1 MKRLF
6 AFVILLA
13 ALGVLTK
20 LAFKPGLPA
29 ARRKSES
36 GAAATGQVGVSR
48 TQDPL
53 VDLAQRY
60 SEGTAEERRLVARV
74 AERFR
79 QTAIAVERT
88 DGLRGLRLLDRLD
101 LEAVY
106 LYEKHP
112 SEFRRLRELMNDTA
126 AADVLLHW
134 REYFGLKRADD
145 TDRAVLV
152 SELAALSPRERRLAA
167 RYPAALPLFLAD
179 PSGTSEL
186 IEAFQ
191 NDDASL
197 GEVLSVLSLISL
209 EHGAAD
215 LRAAMRTIE
224 NHREL
229 ALDAF
234 RQHGLEGFALVC
246 LYAPVLDVLGT
257 ALPLEQSL
265 ILLRVNSQYVDEL
278 LLTHRPE
285 TVAGHLRHV
294 GATGLV
300 EAAAGSAEGLRL
312 VVEYGDRGERAL
324 TSAGSD
330 AADVVFGDFSDPVLR
345 NQAVAALGARA
356 DGSGGA
362 GQVRS
367 RPRLSRDPAGP
378 RRGGHPPGRS
388 GRHRPGS
395 SDSAAIERA
404 QVVHRVARQ
413 AGAPG
418 LRR

>member
-60 SEGTAEERRLVARV
+60 SEGTAEERALVARV

-112 SEFRRLRELMNDTA
+112 SEFRRLRELMSDTA

-179 PSGTSEL
+179 P
-186 IEAFQ
+186 
-191 NDDASL
+191 
-197 GEVLSVLSLISL
+197 
-209 EHGAAD
+209 
-215 LRAAMRTIE
+215 RA
-224 NHREL
+224 
-229 ALDAF
+229 
-234 RQHGLEGFALVC
+234 
-246 LYAPVLDVLGT
+246 
-257 ALPLEQSL
+257 
-265 ILLRVNSQYVDEL
+265 
-278 LLTHRPE
+278 RP
-285 TVAGHLRHV
+285 
-294 GATGLV
+294 
-300 EAAAGSAEGLRL
+300 S
-312 VVEYGDRGERAL
+312 
-324 TSAGSD
+324 
-330 AADVVFGDFSDPVLR
+330 
-345 NQAVAALGARA
+345 
-356 DGSGGA
+356 
-362 GQVRS
+362 
-367 RPRLSRDPAGP
+367 
-378 RRGGHPPGRS
+378 
-388 GRHRPGS
+388 
-395 SDSAAIERA
+395 
-404 QVVHRVARQ
+404 
-413 AGAPG
+413 
-418 LRR
+418 

>member
-1 MKRLF
+1 MKRIF
-6 AFVILLA
+6 ALVILLA

-20 LAFKPGLPA
+20 LAFKPGLTA
-29 ARRKSES
+29 TRRESES
-36 GAAATGQVGVSR
+36 GTATTGQVGVSH
-48 TQDPL
+48 TDDPL

-60 SEGTAEERRLVARV
+60 SEGTAEERALVARV

-88 DGLRGLRLLDRLD
+88 DGLRGLRMLDRLD

-112 SEFRRLRELMNDTA
+112 SEFRRLRELMNDAA

-167 RYPAALPLFLAD
+167 RYPAALPLILAD

-186 IEAFQ
+186 IDAFQ
-191 NDDASL
+191 NDNASL

-215 LRAAMRTIE
+215 LRAAMRTVE

-229 ALDAF
+229 ALEAF

-246 LYAPVLDVLGT
+246 L
-257 ALPLEQSL
+257 
-265 ILLRVNSQYVDEL
+265 
-278 LLTHRPE
+278 
-285 TVAGHLRHV
+285 
-294 GATGLV
+294 
-300 EAAAGSAEGLRL
+300 
-312 VVEYGDRGERAL
+312 
-324 TSAGSD
+324 
-330 AADVVFGDFSDPVLR
+330 
-345 NQAVAALGARA
+345 
-356 DGSGGA
+356 
-362 GQVRS
+362 
-367 RPRLSRDPAGP
+367 
-378 RRGGHPPGRS
+378 
-388 GRHRPGS
+388 
-395 SDSAAIERA
+395 
-404 QVVHRVARQ
+404 
-413 AGAPG
+413 
-418 LRR
+418 